1 MEKDEVEYYILK
13 FAEIFRQRKNN
24 EIAKLIY
31 NKKLADAWTNIPN
44 QLKLAYSANYIGN
57 EAAGQKEYFKHN
69 DYFINNYLNFIKNIL
84 LADRLGS

>member
-44 QLKLAYSANYIGN
+44 QLKLAYSANYIR
-57 EAAGQKEYFKHN
+57 Q
-69 DYFINNYLNFIKNIL
+69 
-84 LADRLGS
+84 